1 MNYESSFFAAWNMV
15 CFWKLQDSWC
25 LGLLV
30 LETKWLSG
38 MLRCEGCVKSHRVVL
53 YLVFGGEYALSS
65 LMWARGEMIASV
77 SRAELRSDRHSQ
89 FLG

>member
-1 MNYESSFFAAWNMV
+1 MEYGLLLV
-15 CFWKLQDSWC
+15 LQDSWS

-38 MLRCEGCVKSHRVVL
+38 MLRWQRVAGRVRDYVYSHCVVL
-53 YLVFGGEYALSS
+53 YLVFGVEYALSP
-65 LMWARGEMIASV
+65 LMWARGEMVASV